1 MNFVTELYDKDN
13 QQYIKS
19 GPKTVGIGNVEKNK
33 VSTTNK
39 TDVNQSE
46 KTPI

>member
-19 GPKTVGIGNVEKNK
+19 GPKTVGIGNVEKEQSFYNK
-33 VSTTNK
+33 QDRCK
-39 TDVNQSE
+39 P
-46 KTPI
+46 K